1 MVFNIRSIQSK
12 RMNFNDS
19 LDYINNIENKNNEII
34 VLPEKFI
41 TETIDKEKLKDII
54 DNIKIDNT
62 IVLGSLSY
70 MDEYLYNRSFLI
82 NNRKIIGFQDKINLY
97 NIEKL
102 RYKSGDKI
110 KMFNINNIKLGILIC
125 YDLDFPEYPR
135 KLFNNKCDVI
145 INPSLINNKFHDEWH
160 LYVELRSLENRI
172 PVISV
177 NSISDNFKGNSI
189 TSIPYKYQNGVKL
202 KNYTDEYNDIYVSIN
217 KNDYIDQRDL
227 RLNEEIPVDKIKFE
241 EL

>member
-1 MVFNIRSIQSK
+1 MIFNIRSIQSK

-19 LDYINNIENKNNEII
+19 LGYINNIENKNNEII

-41 TETIDKEKLKDII
+41 TETIDKEKLKDLI

-70 MDEYLYNRSFLI
+70 MDKYLYNRSFLI

-177 NSISDNFKGNSI
+177 NSISDNFKGDSI

-202 KNYTDEYNDIYVSIN
+202 KNYTDKYNDICVSIN

-227 RLNEEIPVDKIKFE
+227 RINEEIPVDKIKFE

>member
-1 MVFNIRSIQSK
+1 MINVRSIQSK
-12 RMNFNDS
+12 RMNFNDA
-19 LDYINNIENKNNEII
+19 LNYINGIENKNNEII

-41 TETIDKEKLKDII
+41 TETIDKEKLKEII

-70 MDEYLYNRSFLI
+70 IDEYLYNRSFLI
-82 NNRKIIGFQDKINLY
+82 NNRKIRGFQDKINLY

-102 RYKSGDKI
+102 RYKSGNKI

-125 YDLDFPEYPR
+125 YDIDFPEYPR
-135 KLFNNKCDVI
+135 RLFNNKCDVI

-177 NSISDNFKGNSI
+177 NSTSDNFKGNSI
-189 TSIPYKYQNGVKL
+189 TSIPYKYENGVKL

-227 RLNEEIPVDKIKFE
+227 RLNEEIPIDKINLE

>member
-1 MVFNIRSIQSK
+1 MINIRSIQSK
-12 RMNFNDS
+12 RMDFNDA
-19 LDYINNIENKNNEII
+19 LDYISNIENKNNEII

-41 TETIDKEKLKDII
+41 TETIDKGKLKDII
-54 DNIKIDNT
+54 NNIKIDNT
-62 IVLGSLSY
+62 IILGSLSY
-70 MDEYLYNRSFLI
+70 INEYLYNRSFLI
-82 NNRKIIGFQDKINLY
+82 NNKKIIGFQDKINLY

-135 KLFNNKCDVI
+135 ILFNNKCDLI
-145 INPSLINNKFHDEWH
+145 INPSLINDKFHDEWH
-160 LYVELRSLENRI
+160 LYVKLRSLENRI

-177 NSISDNFKGNSI
+177 NSISDNFKGDSI
-189 TSIPYKYQNGVKL
+189 TSIPYKYENGVKL
-202 KNYTDEYNDIYVSIN
+202 KNYTDKYNDIYVSIN
-217 KNDYIDQRDL
+217 KNDYINQRDI
-227 RLNEEIPVDKIKFE
+227 RLNEEIPVNKIKFE

>member
-177 NSISDNFKGNSI
+177 NSISDNFKGDSI

-202 KNYTDEYNDIYVSIN
+202 KNYTDEYNDIHVSIN

-227 RLNEEIPVDKIKFE
+227 RLNEEIPIDKINFE